1 MLHLNID
8 SANLKNTFCRLSVET
23 GPLSGRWVAID
34 DKLLHWGMFNLR
46 PMRATSAARQG
57 GFTLMELMVVVA
69 IMAILAGLAAP
80 SFSRWIQQ
88 TEVNSARDSLEA
100 SIFLARTEALRT
112 GAPVTLRPLC
122 PGAAN
127 PWDCGWQ
134 VTTGAVAP
142 FTVVK
147 QVELGP
153 GVGMNLAGALATYTT
168 GARGTLPFAR
178 FDVGA
183 PKGSPTPVVG
193 KGLCISVGA
202 RVRKVDTY
210 GVACS

>member
-1 MLHLNID
+1 M
-8 SANLKNTFCRLSVET
+8 
-23 GPLSGRWVAID
+23 
-34 DKLLHWGMFNLR
+34 
-46 PMRATSAARQG
+46 
-57 GFTLMELMVVVA
+57 VVA
-69 IMAILAGLAAP
+69 IMAILAALAAP

-112 GAPVTLRPLC
+112 GAPVTIRPLC

-134 VTTGAVAP
+134 VTTGAAAP

-153 GVGMNLAGALATYTT
+153 GIGMALAGALANYTT
-168 GARGTLPFAR
+168 GARGTLPPAR
-178 FDVGA
+178 FDFRA
-183 PKGSPTPVVG
+183 PKGSATPDFG
-193 KGLCISVGA
+193 NGLCINIGA
-202 RVRKVDTY
+202 RVRKVSTY
-210 GVACS
+210 GVACP